1 MRALLTLTRPSH
13 YQKELPWTLRGM
25 PVFRTHFALIVS
37 RFVGIAF
44 ALSVSSGVLC
54 SGSARADT
62 SDPIKLFEDAL
73 QANADFENQRLQ
85 EIVSSRPELLLE
97 RNKNGLTLID
107 FAFFYLNED
116 LVSQTNFDFL
126 KHLSSNDFYGQKID
140 RSEHFSFAVQALRG
154 ADDQIGR
161 IDLPDDMIV
170 HSSREPFIALLSD
183 TIADRLSQDP
193 LNSAGSLELV
203 LDICDPK
210 AFHLGQEKFF
220 GKQLTQA
227 IASTLVP
234 QHKSFVEVYA
244 QSGTLNANCVEA
256 LLS

>member
-1 MRALLTLTRPSH
+1 MV
-13 YQKELPWTLRGM
+13 GM
-25 PVFRTHFALIVS
+25 MFAL
-37 RFVGIAF
+37 A
-44 ALSVSSGVLC
+44 VSSVFVCLGF
-54 SGSARADT
+54 ARADT
-62 SDPIKLFEDAL
+62 SDPTILFDEAL

-85 EIVSSRPELLLE
+85 EIVSSRPELLLD
-97 RNKNGLTLID
+97 RNKNGLTLIN

-116 LVSQTNFDFL
+116 LVSQTNFEFL
-126 KHLSSNDFYGQKID
+126 KHLSSNDFYGLKID

-183 TIADRLSQDP
+183 TIGDRQSQEPLS
-193 LNSAGSLELV
+193 SAVSLELV

-227 IASTLVP
+227 IGNTLAP
-234 QHKSFVEVYA
+234 QHKNFVEVYA
-244 QSGTLNANCVEA
+244 QSGTLNANCVKA
-256 LLS
+256 LLN